1 MRRIPILLT
10 LVCSL
15 FTAGC
20 GFSGIRGSGNV
31 ISEPR
36 EVTGFTEV
44 KLNGTGQLTIDQT
57 GTESLTITADDN
69 LLPYLTSEVSG
80 TRLTLGTKE
89 RTSIS
94 PSKDVVYRLTVKDIN
109 DITVAG
115 SGSAD
120 AKGIHT
126 GRLKVLVAGSG
137 TLATAGAAEVQEI
150 TIAGSG
156 DYRGGSLKSKAAT
169 ISIMGSGNAELDAS
183 DRLDANIT
191 GSGDVRYTGAPA
203 VTKQILGSGTVEKR

>member
-1 MRRIPILLT
+1 MPILLIGFCAV
-10 LVCSL
+10 L
-15 FTAGC
+15 TAGC
-20 GFSGIRGSGNV
+20 GLSGIRGSGNV
-31 ISEPR
+31 VSEPR
-36 EVTGFTEV
+36 DVSGFTEV

-80 TRLTLGTKE
+80 SQLTLGTKDQ
-89 RTSIS
+89 TGIS
-94 PSKDVVYRLTVKDIN
+94 PSKDVVYKLTVKDLN
-109 DITVAG
+109 NITVAG

-126 GRLKVLVAGSG
+126 GRLKMLVAGSG
-137 TLATAGAAEVQEI
+137 SLSAAGAADVQEV

-156 DYRGGSLKSKAAT
+156 AYRGSSLKSKTAT

-183 DRLDANIT
+183 ETLDANIT
-191 GSGDVRYTGAPA
+191 GSGDIRYSGAPA
-203 VTKQILGSGTVEKR
+203 ITKQIIGSGSVEKR